1 MLIQLNI
8 FNYLI
13 KRYKYSINE
22 YKQKL
27 YDLEEELD
35 KLNEIEY
42 LKGFLDFIN
51 VYNLDT
57 INIHNSNNG

>member
-22 YKQKL
+22 YNKKL
-27 YDLEEELD
+27 YDLAEELD

-57 INIHNSNNG
+57 INIHNSNIG

>member
-1 MLIQLNI
+1 M
-8 FNYLI
+8 I